1 VVINVP
7 SMTRQPNVLSIELVL
22 NQHVPLLQTFYQSLV
37 VGDKELDVLPVEV
50 GLHLQAVSLTTS
62 LLAMLNRIDY
72 KEAYPLFL
80 LLEHRPQPH
89 RYR

>member
-1 VVINVP
+1 
-7 SMTRQPNVLSIELVL
+7 
-22 NQHVPLLQTFYQSLV
+22 
-37 VGDKELDVLPVEV
+37 VLPVEV

-80 LLEHRPQPH
+80 FFEHRP
-89 RYR
+89 